1 MQVILD
7 RFVNLL
13 VAESILSG
21 VLVVGIILA
30 VAEVASRTLTG
41 GRIHAS
47 AIAISIGLVLA
58 ALAGWTTGG
67 KQGLADLDG
76 FGGLAVLGGAALRD
90 FAIVS
95 TAFSARIEELLRSG
109 VRGMLA
115 LAIGISGSFAIGGI
129 VAYVCGYRDPVDL
142 ATIGGG
148 AATYIVGPVTG
159 AALGASSDVIAL
171 SVAAGL
177 VKAIMVMVLTPS
189 VARWIGLDRPEA
201 AIVFGGLMG
210 TTSGVVAG
218 LAATDPK
225 LVPYGALTAT
235 FYTGLG
241 CLAGPSLVIAVIR
254 FLL

>member
-1 MQVILD
+1 MHVVLD
-7 RFVNLL
+7 HLVNLL
-13 VAESILSG
+13 AAESLLSG

-30 VAEVASRTLTG
+30 VAEVASRVLTG
-41 GRIHAS
+41 GRIHPS
-47 AIAISIGLVLA
+47 AIAISIGLALA
-58 ALAGWTTGG
+58 AVAGWASGG
-67 KQGLADLDG
+67 ARGLADLDG
-76 FGGLAVLGGAALRD
+76 LGGLAVLGGAALRD

-95 TAFSARIEELLRSG
+95 TAFSARLEELRRSG
-109 VRGMLA
+109 LRGVLA
-115 LAIGISGSFAIGGI
+115 LALGVIGSFTIGGT
-129 VAYVCGYRDPVDL
+129 VAYACGYRDPVDL

-159 AALGASSDVIAL
+159 SALGATSDVIAI

-177 VKAIMVMVLTPS
+177 VKAIMVMLLTPS
-189 VARWIGLDRPEA
+189 AARWIGLDRPEA
-201 AIVFGGLMG
+201 AIVFGGLLG

-241 CLAGPSLVIAVIR
+241 CLVGPSLVIAVIR
-254 FLL
+254 LLL

>member
-1 MQVILD
+1 MQAILD
-7 RFVNLL
+7 QLVNFL
-13 VAESILSG
+13 VAESLLAG
-21 VLVVGIILA
+21 VLVVGIVLA
-30 VAEVASRTLTG
+30 VAEVASRVLTR
-41 GRIHAS
+41 GRIHPS

-58 ALAGWTTGG
+58 AIAGWTTGG
-67 KQGLADLDG
+67 KRGLADIDG
-76 FGGLAVLGGAALRD
+76 LGGLAVLGGAALRD

-95 TAFSARIEELLRSG
+95 TAFSARFEELLRSG
-109 VRGMLA
+109 LRGMLA
-115 LAIGISGSFAIGGI
+115 LAIGVVGSFTIGGL
-129 VAYVCGYRDPVDL
+129 VAYACGYRDPVDL

-159 AALGASSDVIAL
+159 TALGAGSDVIAL

-201 AIVFGGLMG
+201 AIVFGGLLG

-254 FLL
+254 LLV

>member
-13 VAESILSG
+13 GAESLLSG
-21 VLVVGIILA
+21 VLVVGVILA
-30 VAEVASRTLTG
+30 VAEVASRRLTG

-47 AIAISIGLVLA
+47 AIAISIGLALA
-58 ALAGWTTGG
+58 ALAGWITGG
-67 KQGLADLDG
+67 KRGLADIDG
-76 FGGLAVLGGAALRD
+76 CGGLAVLGGAALRD

-109 VRGMLA
+109 LRGMLA
-115 LAIGISGSFAIGGI
+115 LAIGVGGGFAVGGI
-129 VAYVCGYRDPVDL
+129 VAYACGYRDPVDL

-159 AALGASSDVIAL
+159 SALGASSDVIAL

-177 VKAIMVMVLTPS
+177 VKAIMVMVLTPC

-201 AIVFGGLMG
+201 AMVFGGLLG

-241 CLAGPSLVIAVIR
+241 CLTGPSLVIAVIR
-254 FLL
+254 WLV